1 MLVGVPR
8 NAAHLFPSA
17 DEVMLV
23 HSLMPLLLRRT
34 QVKPA
39 HAHTSMLHALHMA
52 SSSLRIRKPSELRCV
67 FTAGV
72 HAESACMHR

>member
-1 MLVGVPR
+1 MLVDVLR

-39 HAHTSMLHALHMA
+39 HMHTSMLHALHMA
-52 SSSLRIRKPSELRCV
+52 SLRIRKPSEPQCV

-72 HAESACMHR
+72 HAESACMHQ